1 MVNKHGMQV
10 QAAHG
15 GDLREEDPA
24 QGEGVP
30 EQLVGAAALLAR
42 VGNMSEEQQQAANFF
57 CKYCNT
63 TLLGWLEA
71 DSHAEVCPSNSNS
84 GLASGGT
91 LPEQDGASSD
101 EFEGIVDEL
110 ELGEQA
116 EVGQKSV
123 NVSPSVNWTVLKGLL
138 RSSAGSDN
146 KAKKFKN
153 KRRSRTEDGI
163 MRLPCIHCDKT
174 FSRKDNVAAHVK
186 KVHSDLQDTLDESS
200 GPGSKGGD
208 EKLLP
213 PSPKRARVSVITQAT
228 PDAAG
233 GQSGV
238 HGEQRGGGEEGERG
252 A

>member
-1 MVNKHGMQV
+1 MVNQHGMQV

-84 GLASGGT
+84 GLACGGT

-110 ELGEQA
+110 ELEDQA
-116 EVGQKSV
+116 EVGQCLSQHV
-123 NVSPSVNWTVLKGLL
+123 PHFARHTVI
-138 RSSAGSDN
+138 SA
-146 KAKKFKN
+146 AK
-153 KRRSRTEDGI
+153 
-163 MRLPCIHCDKT
+163 
-174 FSRKDNVAAHVK
+174 RKVGNSQQK
-186 KVHSDLQDTLDESS
+186 
-200 GPGSKGGD
+200 
-208 EKLLP
+208 
-213 PSPKRARVSVITQAT
+213 
-228 PDAAG
+228 
-233 GQSGV
+233 
-238 HGEQRGGGEEGERG
+238 
-252 A
+252 

>member
-1 MVNKHGMQV
+1 
-10 QAAHG
+10 
-15 GDLREEDPA
+15 
-24 QGEGVP
+24 
-30 EQLVGAAALLAR
+30 
-42 VGNMSEEQQQAANFF
+42 MSEEQQQAANFF

-91 LPEQDGASSD
+91 LLEQDGASSD

-174 FSRKDNVAAHVK
+174 FSRKDKVAAHVK
-186 KVHSDLQDTLDESS
+186 KVHFDHQDTLDESS
-200 GPGSKGGD
+200 GPGSEGGD
-208 EKLLP
+208 ELRSYTCDACPKAFKNSSHLYRHKTSVHSNVVISCDDCGKQFSRRDKLNTHIKNIHHNASSFP
-213 PSPKRARVSVITQAT
+213 NEVNF
-228 PDAAG
+228 
-233 GQSGV
+233 
-238 HGEQRGGGEEGERG
+238 
-252 A
+252 

>member
-1 MVNKHGMQV
+1 
-10 QAAHG
+10 
-15 GDLREEDPA
+15 
-24 QGEGVP
+24 
-30 EQLVGAAALLAR
+30 
-42 VGNMSEEQQQAANFF
+42 
-57 CKYCNT
+57 
-63 TLLGWLEA
+63 
-71 DSHAEVCPSNSNS
+71 
-84 GLASGGT
+84 
-91 LPEQDGASSD
+91 
-101 EFEGIVDEL
+101 
-110 ELGEQA
+110 
-116 EVGQKSV
+116 
-123 NVSPSVNWTVLKGLL
+123 
-138 RSSAGSDN
+138 
-146 KAKKFKN
+146 
-153 KRRSRTEDGI
+153 